1 MNEADYG
8 VNAFDGAAVPPYR
21 RDARTG
27 VLPRRVRTQWLKGAS
42 IPAETQE
49 VHIKQVS
56 YTARNTRAVFCVC
69 RYTFF
74 APHQGFRFSDAVI
87 AGCRL
92 RKAGGIPVQVRAVT
106 NARRQTN
113 AGLPPCN
120 LYHIQYET

>member
-1 MNEADYG
+1 MGKCRCVNEANYG
-8 VNAFDGAAVPPYR
+8 IHAFDDAVVPSYQ
-21 RDARTG
+21 RDARAGT
-27 VLPRRVRTQWLKGAS
+27 LPRRVRTEWFGGAS

-92 RKAGGIPVQVRAVT
+92 RKADGMPVQVRAVT
-106 NARRQTN
+106 
-113 AGLPPCN
+113 
-120 LYHIQYET
+120 